1 MWQLRSRTV
10 LNFYRHAHT
19 PSVNTA
25 ALGFTDSLRQNAPHF
40 YQGERQMK
48 GTVHYETRDDI
59 ALLTIDNPPVNPL
72 SSGVRQGLDDGIN
85 AALSDDNIKAIVLT
99 GAGRAFIAGADIS
112 EFGGK
117 AEGPSLH
124 DCLNT
129 MDASSKPIVAA
140 INGTA
145 FGGGLEVALC
155 CHYRVIAP
163 SAPVGLPEVKLG
175 LLPGAGGT
183 QRLPRLIGAAKALD
197 FMISGDPIPGP
208 QAKALGIV
216 DEVVEGDIVD
226 GAIAYARDLIAN
238 GSPIRRIRD
247 EETVVAADRGN
258 DDLFDNARK
267 NAARKMRKRFAP
279 EMIVQCVEAAVNLG
293 DFDAGIKVEQE
304 CFGKCLKHPQRESL
318 IHMFFAEREVAK
330 IPDVPR
336 DTATQEITSAAVIGC
351 GTMGGGIAMCFLNVG
366 IPVTSLEMNQ
376 EALDRGIGVIK
387 RNYDIQVQRGRMT
400 AEQVDQRM
408 ALLTGTTDFAD
419 LGQAD
424 VIIEAI
430 YENIDVKVETFGKM
444 DAVAKP
450 GAILASNTSALD
462 IDKMAE
468 ATKRPD
474 SVIGLHFFSPANVMR
489 LLEIVRGAKT
499 SNETIASSMK
509 LGRTLN
515 KIAVLSGNAPGFIGN
530 RMLGGYTRQA
540 GEIILQGATPYQVD
554 NALLQFG
561 MPMGPFQMNDLVGL
575 DLGWRARKLS
585 GMKPEDV
592 PITARVADK
601 LCEMDRY
608 GQKTSRG
615 FYIYPEGSRAGQPD
629 PEVVSIVEE
638 TSAELGIARREID
651 DDEVLKRC
659 LYPLINEG
667 ARILE
672 DGIAIRPCD
681 IDIVYIN
688 GYGFPEVTGGPMF
701 WADQQGLDNILADIK
716 RFGEEYGGPNWE
728 PAPLLERL
736 VAEGKTLASLQG

>member
-1 MWQLRSRTV
+1 
-10 LNFYRHAHT
+10 
-19 PSVNTA
+19 
-25 ALGFTDSLRQNAPHF
+25 
-40 YQGERQMK
+40 MK
-48 GTVHYETRDDI
+48 GTVHYEVRGNV
-59 ALLTIDNPPVNPL
+59 ALMTIDNPPVNPL
-72 SSGVRQGLDDGIN
+72 SSGVRQGLHDGLTQALADD
-85 AALSDDNIKAIVLT
+85 AVAAIVLT

-117 AEGPSLH
+117 SEGPSLG
-124 DCLNT
+124 DCLAA
-129 MDASSKPIVAA
+129 MDNSSKPIVAA

-183 QRLPRLIGAAKALD
+183 QRLPRLIGAEKALS
-197 FMISGDPIPGP
+197 FILSGDPIPGP
-208 QAKALGIV
+208 AAVQMGIADHLSEGNIVEDGLSFAADIIAK
-216 DEVVEGDIVD
+216 
-226 GAIAYARDLIAN
+226 

-247 EETVVAADRGN
+247 EEEIVRQARDNTEI
-258 DDLFDNARK
+258 FDNARK

-293 DFDAGIKVEQE
+293 DFDAGIAVEQE
-304 CFGKCLKHPQRESL
+304 CFGKCLNHPQRESL

-330 IPDVPR
+330 IPDVPK
-336 DTATQEITSAAVIGC
+336 DTATQDITSAAVIGC
-351 GTMGGGIAMCFLNVG
+351 GTMGGGIAMSFLNVG
-366 IPVTSLEMNQ
+366 IPVIAVEMNQ
-376 EALDRGIGVIK
+376 EALDRGLGVIK
-387 RNYDIQVQRGRMT
+387 KNYDIQVQRGRMS
-400 AEQVDQRM
+400 AEEVDKRM
-408 ALLTGTTDFAD
+408 SLIRGTTDYAD
-419 LGQAD
+419 ISDVD

-430 YENIDVKVETFGKM
+430 YENIDVKVETFKKM

-450 GAILASNTSALD
+450 GAVLASNTSGLD
-462 IDKMAE
+462 IDKMAAATSRPE
-468 ATKRPD
+468 A
-474 SVIGLHFFSPANVMR
+474 VIGLHFFSPANVMK
-489 LLEIVRGAKT
+489 LLEIVRGKNT
-499 SNETIASSMK
+499 SKEVIATSMK

-530 RMLGGYTRQA
+530 RMLAGYTRQA

-554 NALLQFG
+554 NAILGFG

-575 DLGWRARKLS
+575 DLGWRARKLG

-601 LCEMDRY
+601 LCELDRY

-615 FYIYPEGSRAGQPD
+615 YYIYPEGSRAGQAD
-629 PEVVSIVEE
+629 PEVVKIVEE
-638 TSAELGIARREID
+638 TSAELGIERRPIED
-651 DDEVLKRC
+651 EEVLKRC

-701 WADQQGLDNILADIK
+701 WADQIGLDNILADIK
-716 RFGEEYGGPNWE
+716 KFEAEYGGDIWK
-728 PAPLLERL
+728 PAPLLEKL
-736 VAEGKTLASLQG
+736 VAEGKSFASLQS

>member
-1 MWQLRSRTV
+1 
-10 LNFYRHAHT
+10 
-19 PSVNTA
+19 
-25 ALGFTDSLRQNAPHF
+25 
-40 YQGERQMK
+40 MK
-48 GTVHYETRDDI
+48 GTVHYELRGDI
-59 ALLTIDNPPVNPL
+59 ALMTIDNPPVNPL
-72 SSGVRQGLDDGIN
+72 SSGVRQGLSDGVN
-85 AALSDDNIKAIVLT
+85 AALADDNVKAIILT

-124 DCLNT
+124 DCLTT
-129 MDASSKPIVAA
+129 MENSAKPIIAA

-155 CHYRVIAP
+155 CQYRVIAA

-183 QRLPRLIGAAKALD
+183 QRLPRLVGAQKALD
-197 FMISGDPIPGP
+197 FILSGDPIPGP
-208 QAKALGIV
+208 VATQMGIADALADGDVIESAMAFAADIIAK
-216 DEVVEGDIVD
+216 
-226 GAIAYARDLIAN
+226 
-238 GSPIRRIRD
+238 GSPVRRIRD
-247 EETVVAADRGN
+247 EEDIVAKDRGN
-258 DDLFDNARK
+258 AEMFDAARK

-279 EMIVQCVEAAVNLG
+279 EMIVQCIEAAVNLG
-293 DFDAGIKVEQE
+293 DFDAGLAVEQE
-304 CFGKCLKHPQRESL
+304 CFAKCLKHPQRESL
-318 IHMFFAEREVAK
+318 IHMFFSEREVSK
-330 IPDVPR
+330 IPDVPK
-336 DTATQEITSAAVIGC
+336 DTATQKIDTAAVIGC
-351 GTMGGGIAMCFLNVG
+351 GTMGGGITMSFLNVG
-366 IPVTSLEMNQ
+366 IPVTTLEMNQ

-400 AEQVDQRM
+400 AEDVDMRM
-408 ALLTGTTDFAD
+408 SLLTGTTNFEDLGSAD
-419 LGQAD
+419 L
-424 VIIEAI
+424 ILEAI
-430 YENIDVKVETFGKM
+430 YENIDVKVDTFKKM

-468 ATKRPD
+468 ATSRPE
-474 SVIGLHFFSPANVMR
+474 SVIGLHFFSPANIMK
-489 LLEIVRGAKT
+489 LLEIVRGGKT
-499 SNETIASSMK
+499 SNEVIASSMK
-509 LGRTLN
+509 LGRQLN

-530 RMLGGYTRQA
+530 RMLAGYTRQA

-608 GQKTSRG
+608 GQKNNRG
-615 FYIYPEGSRAGQPD
+615 YYIYPEGSRAGQAD
-629 PEVVSIVEE
+629 PEVVALVEE
-638 TSAELGIARREID
+638 TSAELGIERRSIED
-651 DDEVLKRC
+651 EEVLKRC

-701 WADQQGLDNILADIK
+701 WADQIGLENILADIK
-716 RFGEEYGGPNWE
+716 GFQKEYGGTIWE

-736 VAEGKTLASLQG
+736 VAEGKTFASLQG

>member
-1 MWQLRSRTV
+1 M
-10 LNFYRHAHT
+10 
-19 PSVNTA
+19 
-25 ALGFTDSLRQNAPHF
+25 ALGFDEPLRQNAVQF
-40 YQGERQMK
+40 YQGERHMK
-48 GTVHYETRDDI
+48 GTVHYETRANI
-59 ALLTIDNPPVNPL
+59 ALMTIDNPPVNPL
-72 SSGVRQGLDDGIN
+72 SSGVRQGLNDGIN
-85 AALSDDNIKAIVLT
+85 AALADDSVEAIVLT

-129 MDASSKPIVAA
+129 IVAA

-155 CHYRVIAP
+155 CHYRFIAP

-197 FMISGDPIPGP
+197 FMITGDPIPGP
-208 QAKALGIV
+208 KAKALGIV
-216 DEVVEGDIVD
+216 DEVAEGDVVD
-226 GAIAYARDLIAN
+226 SAIAYARQLIAN

-247 EETVVAADRGN
+247 EEDIVAADRGN
-258 DDLFDNARK
+258 AEIFDNARK
-267 NAARKMRKRFAP
+267 TAARKMRKRFAP

-304 CFGKCLKHPQRESL
+304 SFAKCLKHPQRESL

-330 IPDVPR
+330 IPDVPK
-336 DTATQEITSAAVIGC
+336 DTATEDITSAAVIGC

-366 IPVTSLEMNQ
+366 IPVKSLEMNQ

-408 ALLTGTTDFAD
+408 ALLSGTTDYAD

-424 VIIEAI
+424 VIVEAI
-430 YENIDVKVETFGKM
+430 YENIDVKVEAFQKM

-450 GAILASNTSALD
+450 GAILASNTSGLD
-462 IDKMAE
+462 VDKMAA
-468 ATKRPD
+468 ATKRPE

-489 LLEIVRGAKT
+489 LLEIVRGADT
-499 SNETIASSMK
+499 SKEAIATSMK

-575 DLGWRARKLS
+575 DLGWRARKLG

-601 LCEMDRY
+601 LCEMDRF
-608 GQKTSRG
+608 GQKTNRG

-638 TSAELGIARREID
+638 TSAELGISRTEID
-651 DDEVLKRC
+651 DEEVLKRC

-716 RFGEEYGGPNWE
+716 RFGEAYGGPNWE

-736 VAEGKTLASLQG
+736 VAEGKTFASLQG

>member
-1 MWQLRSRTV
+1 
-10 LNFYRHAHT
+10 
-19 PSVNTA
+19 
-25 ALGFTDSLRQNAPHF
+25 
-40 YQGERQMK
+40 MK
-48 GTVHYETRDDI
+48 GTVHYEVRGNV
-59 ALLTIDNPPVNPL
+59 ALMTIDNPPVNPL
-72 SSGVRQGLDDGIN
+72 SSGVRQGLHDGLTQALADD
-85 AALSDDNIKAIVLT
+85 AVAAIVLT

-117 AEGPSLH
+117 SEGPSLG
-124 DCLNT
+124 DCLAA
-129 MDASSKPIVAA
+129 MDNSSKPIVAA

-183 QRLPRLIGAAKALD
+183 QRLPRLIGAEKALS
-197 FMISGDPIPGP
+197 FILSGDPIPGP
-208 QAKALGIV
+208 AAVQMGIADHLSEGNIVEDGLSFAADIIAK
-216 DEVVEGDIVD
+216 
-226 GAIAYARDLIAN
+226 

-247 EETVVAADRGN
+247 EEEIVRQARDNTEI
-258 DDLFDNARK
+258 FDNARK

-293 DFDAGIKVEQE
+293 DFDAGIAVEQE
-304 CFGKCLKHPQRESL
+304 CFGKCLNHPQRESL

-330 IPDVPR
+330 IPDVPK
-336 DTATQEITSAAVIGC
+336 DTATQDITSAAVIGC
-351 GTMGGGIAMCFLNVG
+351 GTMGGGIAMSFLNVG
-366 IPVTSLEMNQ
+366 IPVIAVEMNQ
-376 EALDRGIGVIK
+376 EALDRGLGVIK
-387 RNYDIQVQRGRMT
+387 KNYDIQVQRGRMS
-400 AEQVDQRM
+400 AEEVDKRM
-408 ALLTGTTDFAD
+408 SLIRGTTDYAD
-419 LGQAD
+419 ISDVD

-430 YENIDVKVETFGKM
+430 YENIDVKVETFKKM

-450 GAILASNTSALD
+450 GAVLASNTSGLD
-462 IDKMAE
+462 IDKMAAATSRPE
-468 ATKRPD
+468 A
-474 SVIGLHFFSPANVMR
+474 VIGLHFFSPANVMK
-489 LLEIVRGAKT
+489 LLEIVRGENT
-499 SNETIASSMK
+499 SKEVIATSMK

-530 RMLGGYTRQA
+530 RMLAGYTRQA

-554 NALLQFG
+554 NAILGFG

-575 DLGWRARKLS
+575 DLGWRARKLG

-601 LCEMDRY
+601 LCELDRY

-615 FYIYPEGSRAGQPD
+615 YYIYPEGSRAGQAD
-629 PEVVSIVEE
+629 PEVVKIVEE
-638 TSAELGIARREID
+638 TSAELGIERRPIED
-651 DDEVLKRC
+651 EEVLKRC

-701 WADQQGLDNILADIK
+701 WADQIGLDNILADIK
-716 RFGEEYGGPNWE
+716 KFEAEYGGDIWK
-728 PAPLLERL
+728 PAPLLEKL
-736 VAEGKTLASLQG
+736 VAEGKSFASLQS

>member
-1 MWQLRSRTV
+1 
-10 LNFYRHAHT
+10 
-19 PSVNTA
+19 
-25 ALGFTDSLRQNAPHF
+25 
-40 YQGERQMK
+40 MK
-48 GTVHYETRDDI
+48 GTVHYEQREDV

-72 SSGVRQGLDDGIN
+72 SSGVRQGLSDGIN
-85 AALSDDNIKAIVLT
+85 QALADDNVKAIVLT

-112 EFGGK
+112 EFGGA

-129 MDASSKPIVAA
+129 MDDSTKPIIAA

-183 QRLPRLIGAAKALD
+183 QRLPRLIGAQKALD
-197 FMISGDPIPGP
+197 FILSGDPIPGP
-208 QAKALGIV
+208 VARELGIV
-216 DEVVEGDIVD
+216 DEVAEGDIVEA
-226 GAIAYARDLIAN
+226 GIAFARNIVAQ
-238 GSPIRRIRD
+238 GSPIKRVRD
-247 EETVVAADRGN
+247 ESDKLEADRGN
-258 DDLFDNARK
+258 AELFDDARK
-267 NAARKMRKRFAP
+267 QAARKMRKRFAP
-279 EMIVQCVEAAVNLG
+279 EMIIQCVEAAVNLG
-293 DFDAGIKVEQE
+293 DFDAGMAVEAE
-304 CFGKCLKHPQRESL
+304 NFAKCLKHPQREAL

-330 IPDVPR
+330 IPDVPKE
-336 DTATQEITSAAVIGC
+336 TATQEIKTAGVIGC
-351 GTMGGGIAMCFLNVG
+351 GTMGGGISMSFLNVG
-366 IPVTSLEMNQ
+366 IPVTVLEMDQ

-387 RNYDIQVQRGRMT
+387 RNYDIQVQRGRMSE
-400 AEQVDQRM
+400 ADVDARM
-408 ALLTGTTDFAD
+408 SILTGTTNIED

-430 YENIDVKVETFGKM
+430 YENIDVKVETFQKM
-444 DAVAKP
+444 NAIAKP
-450 GAILASNTSALD
+450 GAVLASNTSGLD
-462 IDKMAE
+462 IDKMADATNRPE
-468 ATKRPD
+468 A
-474 SVIGLHFFSPANVMR
+474 VIGLHFFSPANVMR
-489 LLEIVRGAKT
+489 LLEVVRGEKT
-499 SNETIASSMK
+499 SKETIATSMK
-509 LGRTLN
+509 LGKTLN

-530 RMLGGYTRQA
+530 RMLARYTSQA

-554 NALLQFG
+554 NVLLQFG

-575 DLGWRARKLS
+575 DLGWRARKL
-585 GMKPEDV
+585 GGVKPEDV

-601 LCEMDRY
+601 LCEKERF
-608 GQKTSRG
+608 GQKTNRG
-615 FYIYPEGSRAGQPD
+615 FYIYPEGSRAGQAD
-629 PEVVSIVEE
+629 PEVVEIVEQ
-638 TSAELGIARREID
+638 TSAELGIVRRDID
-651 DDEVLKRC
+651 DEEVLKRC

-716 RFGEEYGGPNWE
+716 RFQEEYGGEAWE

-736 VAEGKTLASLQG
+736 VAEGKNFASLQG

>member
-1 MWQLRSRTV
+1 
-10 LNFYRHAHT
+10 
-19 PSVNTA
+19 
-25 ALGFTDSLRQNAPHF
+25 
-40 YQGERQMK
+40 MK
-48 GTVHYETRDDI
+48 GTVHYELRGDI
-59 ALLTIDNPPVNPL
+59 ALMTIDNPPVNPL
-72 SSGVRQGLDDGIN
+72 SSGVRQGLSDGVN
-85 AALSDDNIKAIVLT
+85 AALADDNVKAIILT

-124 DCLNT
+124 DCLTT
-129 MDASSKPIVAA
+129 MENSAKPIIAA

-155 CHYRVIAP
+155 CHYRVIAA

-183 QRLPRLIGAAKALD
+183 QRLPRLIGAQKALD
-197 FMISGDPIPGP
+197 FILSGDPIPGP
-208 QAKALGIV
+208 VATQMGIADALA
-216 DEVVEGDIVD
+216 EGDVIESAMAFAAD
-226 GAIAYARDLIAN
+226 IIAK
-238 GSPIRRIRD
+238 GSPVRRIRD
-247 EETVVAADRGN
+247 EEDIVAKDRGN
-258 DDLFDNARK
+258 AEMFDAARK

-279 EMIVQCVEAAVNLG
+279 EMIVQCIEAAVNLG
-293 DFDAGIKVEQE
+293 DFDAGLAVEQE

-318 IHMFFAEREVAK
+318 IHMFFSEREVSK
-330 IPDVPR
+330 IPDVPK
-336 DTATQEITSAAVIGC
+336 DTATQKIDTAAVIGC
-351 GTMGGGIAMCFLNVG
+351 GTMGGGITMSFLNVG
-366 IPVTSLEMNQ
+366 IPVTTLEMNQ

-400 AEQVDQRM
+400 AEDVDMRM
-408 ALLTGTTDFAD
+408 SLLTGTTNFEDLGSAD
-419 LGQAD
+419 L
-424 VIIEAI
+424 ILEAI
-430 YENIDVKVETFGKM
+430 YENIDVKVDTFKKM

-468 ATKRPD
+468 ATSRPE
-474 SVIGLHFFSPANVMR
+474 SVIGLHFFSPANIMK
-489 LLEIVRGAKT
+489 LLEIVRGGKT
-499 SNETIASSMK
+499 SNEVIASSMK
-509 LGRTLN
+509 LGRQLN

-530 RMLGGYTRQA
+530 RMLAGYTRQA

-608 GQKTSRG
+608 GQKNNRG
-615 FYIYPEGSRAGQPD
+615 YYIYPEGSRAGQAD
-629 PEVVSIVEE
+629 PEVVALVEE
-638 TSAELGIARREID
+638 TSAELGIERRSIED
-651 DDEVLKRC
+651 EEVLKRC

-701 WADQQGLDNILADIK
+701 WADQIGLENILADIK
-716 RFGEEYGGPNWE
+716 GFQKEYGGTIWE

-736 VAEGKTLASLQG
+736 VAEGKTFASLQG

>member
-1 MWQLRSRTV
+1 
-10 LNFYRHAHT
+10 
-19 PSVNTA
+19 
-25 ALGFTDSLRQNAPHF
+25 
-40 YQGERQMK
+40 MK
-48 GTVHYETRDDI
+48 GTVHYEVRGNV
-59 ALLTIDNPPVNPL
+59 ALMTIDNPPVNPL
-72 SSGVRQGLDDGIN
+72 SSGVRQGLHDGLTQALADD
-85 AALSDDNIKAIVLT
+85 AVAAIVLT

-117 AEGPSLH
+117 SEGPSLG
-124 DCLNT
+124 DCLAA
-129 MDASSKPIVAA
+129 MDNSSKPIVAA

-183 QRLPRLIGAAKALD
+183 QRLPRLIGAEKALS
-197 FMISGDPIPGP
+197 FILSGDPIPGP
-208 QAKALGIV
+208 AAVQMGIADHLSEGNIVEDGLSFAADIIAK
-216 DEVVEGDIVD
+216 
-226 GAIAYARDLIAN
+226 

-247 EETVVAADRGN
+247 EEEIVRQARDNTEI
-258 DDLFDNARK
+258 FDNARK

-293 DFDAGIKVEQE
+293 DFDAGIAVEQE
-304 CFGKCLKHPQRESL
+304 CFGKCLNNPQRESL

-330 IPDVPR
+330 IPDVPK
-336 DTATQEITSAAVIGC
+336 DTATQDITSAAVIGC
-351 GTMGGGIAMCFLNVG
+351 GTMGGGIAMSFLNVG
-366 IPVTSLEMNQ
+366 IPVIAVEMNQ
-376 EALDRGIGVIK
+376 EALDRGLGVIK
-387 RNYDIQVQRGRMT
+387 KNYDIQVQRGRMS
-400 AEQVDQRM
+400 AEEVDKRM
-408 ALLTGTTDFAD
+408 SLIRGTTDYAD
-419 LGQAD
+419 ISDVD

-430 YENIDVKVETFGKM
+430 YENIDVKVETFKKM

-450 GAILASNTSALD
+450 GAVLASNTSGLD
-462 IDKMAE
+462 IDKMAAATSRPE
-468 ATKRPD
+468 A
-474 SVIGLHFFSPANVMR
+474 VIGLHFFSPANVMK
-489 LLEIVRGAKT
+489 LLEIVRGENT
-499 SNETIASSMK
+499 SKEVIATSMK

-530 RMLGGYTRQA
+530 RMLAGYTRQA

-554 NALLQFG
+554 NAILGFG

-575 DLGWRARKLS
+575 DLGWRARKLA

-601 LCEMDRY
+601 LCELDRY

-615 FYIYPEGSRAGQPD
+615 YYIYPEGSRAGQAD
-629 PEVVSIVEE
+629 PEVVKIVEE
-638 TSAELGIARREID
+638 TSAELGIERRPIED
-651 DDEVLKRC
+651 EEVLKRC

-701 WADQQGLDNILADIK
+701 WADQIGLDNILADIK
-716 RFGEEYGGPNWE
+716 KFEAEYGGDIWK
-728 PAPLLERL
+728 PAPLLEKL
-736 VAEGKTLASLQG
+736 VAEGKSFASLQS